1 MGGHARCA
9 WIIQF
14 FAIVLATM
22 SPALAV
28 AAVTANSAVFN
39 GGDGCTNGRI
49 DIALTNSG
57 ASRESWRA
65 TNLAG
70 TTLIAGE
77 GPNGFSSGA
86 TTGFFPQPFVSS
98 QPAGTL
104 IASYAYVGETPPS
117 AASTAEFLVF
127 YKCALPVAEVLL
139 VCFGPYGTCPQT
151 AQEAMARM
159 EVAPKIPA
167 LGPLTL
173 VLMAMLV
180 AGVGGLAL
188 ARRI

>member
-1 MGGHARCA
+1 MGRHARRA
-9 WIIQF
+9 WIIRF

-22 SPALAV
+22 SPTLAV
-28 AAVTANSAVFN
+28 AAVTANSVAFS
-39 GGDGCTNGRI
+39 GGDGCSTGRI
-49 DIALTNSG
+49 DVALTNSG
-57 ASRESWRA
+57 ATRESWRA

-77 GPNGFSSGA
+77 GPNGFSSGT

-98 QPAGTL
+98 QPVGTL

-117 AASTAEFLVF
+117 ATSTAEFMVF

-151 AQEAMARM
+151 AQEAMLLIGT
-159 EVAPKIPA
+159 APRIPA

-173 VLMAMLV
+173 ALMAMLV
-180 AGVGGLAL
+180 AGVGGFAL
-188 ARRI
+188 ARRT